1 MKFVSYV
8 TRGFS
13 RVFLTLCFAA
23 LPVSAQLPPSGTLS
37 TADWPQFRAAVAD
50 LEKRLPNAPDKCA
63 LTYEIAKACASAKQ
77 WPETMD
83 WLRRV
88 TDLKAGL
95 DPTRDSTFAGL
106 RGTKEFAAIA
116 NAVREATPP
125 VSHSEP
131 AFRIAEGDLL
141 PESVAYDPAGKHF
154 YLGSMRKGKVI
165 QCSPS
170 GDCRQ
175 FASGLGVVIGLK
187 TRDKGLWVLN
197 NNDKQSELIHFDL
210 ASGQPLRRY
219 PVAGAPHSFNDL
231 TFAPS
236 GDIFLTDTPA
246 GTVWRLANGAAD
258 LSKIPGKFPFANGI
272 AISSD
277 GTLLYVATYPDG
289 ILVVD
294 LKTNRI
300 VPIPHPAD
308 LCLATID
315 GLYFH
320 RDTLI
325 AIQNAFMTPRVVR
338 LYLSRDRRSIER
350 FEVLE
355 RRNPLFDG
363 VTTGVLAG
371 DDFYYM
377 ANIQDQKKTNF
388 NPIQI
393 LKIRLPGSS

>member
-1 MKFVSYV
+1 MKFVSRG

-13 RVFLTLCFAA
+13 RVLLKLWLAA
-23 LPVSAQLPPSGTLS
+23 LPVSAQLPPSGALS
-37 TADWPQFRAAVAD
+37 PTDLPLFRAAVAD
-50 LEKRLPNAPDKCA
+50 LEKRLPNAPDQCA
-63 LTYEIAKACASAKQ
+63 MTYEIAKAYASAKQ

-88 TDLKAGL
+88 AGLKAGL
-95 DPTRDSTFAGL
+95 DPTRDSVFADL

-116 NAVREATPP
+116 NAVRDATPP
-125 VSHSEP
+125 VSHSKP
-131 AFRIAEGDLL
+131 AFEVAEGDLL
-141 PESVAYDPAGKHF
+141 SESVAFDPAAKRF
-154 YLGSMRKGKVI
+154 YFGSMRKGKVI
-165 QCSPS
+165 QCSPA

-175 FASGLGVVIGLK
+175 FAGGLGVVIGLK

-197 NNDKQSELIHFDL
+197 NAAMESELIHYDL
-210 ASGQPLRRY
+210 ASGQLVRRY
-219 PVAGAPHSFNDL
+219 PVTGPPHSFNDL
-231 TFAPS
+231 AFAPT
-236 GDIFLTDTPA
+236 GDIYLTDTPA
-246 GTVWRLANGAAD
+246 GTVWRLTNGAAD

-277 GTLLYVATYPDG
+277 GGLMYVATYPDG
-289 ILVVD
+289 ILAVD
-294 LKTNRI
+294 LKTNAI
-300 VPIPHPAD
+300 APLPHPAN

-320 RDTLI
+320 RDNLI

-338 LYLSRDRRSIER
+338 LNLSRDHRSIAR

-363 VTTGVLAG
+363 VTTGIIAG

-377 ANIQDQKKTNF
+377 ANIQDEKKTGF
-388 NPIQI
+388 NPIHI
-393 LKIRLPGSS
+393 LKIHL